1 MPHTHDWRLLWS
13 LLVGVHDAC
22 GWAPILLAVQ
32 CACGQGAVYAGEE
45 NTRLQQRRLH
55 AGERNV

>member
-1 MPHTHDWRLLWS
+1 MHTHRWQLRW
-13 LLVGVHDAC
+13 C
-22 GWAPILLAVQ
+22 LAVGIHDCEGWMPVLVCLR
-32 CACGQGAVYAGEE
+32 CACGVGGVWSGEE